1 MDTHIGENPRQNCSI
16 DKPTKAAKRRDRRSF
31 TPEFKAEVLR
41 LGKAGDHS
49 IERLAKNLNLTETA
63 LRD

>member
-1 MDTHIGENPRQNCSI
+1 M
-16 DKPTKAAKRRDRRSF
+16 DKPTKAAKRRDHRSF

-41 LGKAGDHS
+41 LCKAGNHS

-63 LRD
+63 LRE